1 MRTATNE
8 DRDAAVNPT
17 ERLAVSDCATSIITA
32 YSQAAALMNMGRYV
46 EALPPLR
53 FAVDASAINMDITM
67 ALTKN
72 DPSLVIVFKH
82 TLAQCL
88 LQMGKLG
95 EALPLLERLVKEST
109 RGLGL
114 QHPCT
119 LQISRSRAGCLA
131 QMDRLDEARA
141 VFEDVITLQMRVLGS
156 HDPSTL
162 QSMIDLGCCLMDKNL
177 ADEAL
182 PMLRM
187 VADTCR
193 QTLGVDHHQTLS
205 SETSV
210 ACCLA
215 RLKSGTVAAKTES
228 LSLFQHVLE
237 VRRRT
242 LGEDH
247 PETLRCMNAVAG
259 CLHRGLGR
267 TTEALPLART
277 AVACFERTLGS
288 EHPDTL
294 EATSTLASCLDAL
307 GSTSEAL
314 PLLRNTADRS
324 RRTLGSQH
332 SSTKRYSNVL
342 AEVLADTRA
351 AVMARRQALAQ
362 GRSPADAALAA
373 TGLQATRPPLTVGSP
388 ELVNERAPT
397 VTSRSSRQPNTG
409 RSQGSARQQR
419 GGGGR
424 RGGRRHHH
432 EGPRVLPVVS
442 TAATETAPQVEM
454 DQRSAAE
461 PLVPPAAAV
470 LDEGLAPLPPGFQA
484 GPWSAVRDS
493 SLGGEDCAI
502 CLENMMAADG
512 SDSSLVVQFR
522 CKHTFCEICVRE
534 FLQTAARRGH
544 RRGGKGGDVV
554 VCPRCRADI
563 F

>member
-1 MRTATNE
+1 
-8 DRDAAVNPT
+8 
-17 ERLAVSDCATSIITA
+17 
-32 YSQAAALMNMGRYV
+32 MGRYV

-119 LQISRSRAGCLA
+119 LKISRSRAGCLL

-141 VFEDVITLQMRVLGS
+141 VFEEVIALQMRVLGS

-162 QSMIDLGCCLMDKNL
+162 QSMIDLGSCLMDKNL

-187 VADTCR
+187 VAETCR
-193 QTLGVDHHQTLS
+193 QTLGVDHHYTLS
-205 SETSV
+205 SETAV
-210 ACCLA
+210 ACCLN
-215 RLKSGTVAAKTES
+215 RLKFRTVAADTES
-228 LSLFQHVLE
+228 LSLFQRVLE
-237 VRRRT
+237 VRRGT
-242 LGEDH
+242 FGEDH

-259 CLHRGLGR
+259 CLFGLGR
-267 TTEALPLART
+267 TTEALPFART

-332 SSTKRYSNVL
+332 SSTKRYSFI

-373 TGLQATRPPLTVGSP
+373 TGRQATRPPLTVRSP
-388 ELVNERAPT
+388 EWVNEWSPA

-409 RSQGSARQQR
+409 RAGSRQQR

-424 RGGRRHHH
+424 QGRRRHHH
-432 EGPRVLPVVS
+432 DEGRVPVVS
-442 TAATETAPQVEM
+442 TAAAETAPQVET
-454 DQRSAAE
+454 DQRSAE
-461 PLVPPAAAV
+461 PSPDPSVPPAV
-470 LDEGLAPLPPGFQA
+470 LDEGLSPLPPGFQA
-484 GPWSAVRDS
+484 EPWSAVRDS
-493 SLGGEDCAI
+493 SMGGEDCAI
-502 CLENMMAADG
+502 CLESMMAADG
-512 SDSSLVVQFR
+512 SESLVVQFR